1 MIFRF
6 SNGNPVMIGVKNNPD
21 MNINWTWDH
30 ALLVVG
36 YNEITDELIYNDF
49 NNRKRMPAG
58 QLITKDGRYTFINH
72 RNLVYAIEFLGFSGK
87 EQ

>member
-1 MIFRF
+1 VASSESFIVEQGYHDFLYKQVIATVK
-6 SNGNPVMIGVKNNPD
+6 NGNPVMIGVKNNPD

-58 QLITKDGRYTFINH
+58 QLITKDGRI
-72 RNLVYAIEFLGFSGK
+72 
-87 EQ
+87 